1 MKFKITGENGKSI
14 EVDLTEEQ
22 MEALGLKPELKRTG
36 YELGDDKVFFRSLND
51 GSAQRCSDPCA
62 KTICLDNATAYSDY
76 KLAEANARADL
87 LMRRLRRYAAQH
99 GGMPSVEDWKNVDL
113 EKRHIVYRLNTLD
126 VNAAYTLDVNAAYT
140 FHIPGCIY
148 FLSFKACED
157 AIKEFKDELTW
168 YFTEYEAM
176 LH

>member
-22 MEALGLKPELKRTG
+22 MEALGLKPELKCTG
-36 YELGDDKVFFRSLND
+36 YELDDDKAFFRSLNN
-51 GSAQRCSDPCA
+51 GLAQRCSDPCA
-62 KTICLDNATAYSDY
+62 KTLCLDNATAYSDY
-76 KLAEANARADL
+76 KLAEDNARADL

-99 GGMPSVEDWKNVDL
+99 GGIPRVKDWEVND
-113 EKRHIVYRLNTLD
+113 KRRSLIYCI
-126 VNAAYTLDVNAAYT
+126 AYNYANGSLYAETHYYLRGFGD
-140 FHIPGCIY
+140 IL
-148 FLSFKACED
+148 FLSRDACES

>member
-99 GGMPSVEDWKNVDL
+99 GGIPSVENWPEHVGASKSKYYIYFTRAGKIRMDQCL
-113 EKRHIVYRLNTLD
+113 FTHIT
-126 VNAAYTLDVNAAYT
+126 
-140 FHIPGCIY
+140 GCIY
-148 FLSFKACED
+148 FLDPQACED
-157 AIKEFKDELTW
+157 AIEEFKDELTW

>member
-22 MEALGLKPELKRTG
+22 MKALGLEPEPKRTG

-51 GSAQRCSDPCA
+51 GSAQRCSDPYA

-76 KLAEANARADL
+76 KLAAANARADL
-87 LMRRLRRYAAQH
+87 LMRKLRRYAAQH
-99 GGMPSVEDWKNVDL
+99 GGMPSVKDWPEHGVGAKAKYYIYFTAGKIRMEQCFV
-113 EKRHIVYRLNTLD
+113 T
-126 VNAAYTLDVNAAYT
+126 
-140 FHIPGCIY
+140 HIPGCIY
-148 FLSFKACED
+148 FLDPQACED
-157 AIKEFKDELTW
+157 AIEEFKDELMW

>member
-22 MEALGLKPELKRTG
+22 MEALGLKQEFKYTG
-36 YELGDDKVFFRSLND
+36 YELGDDKVFFRSLNN
-51 GSAQRCSDPCA
+51 GLAQQCHDRYA

-76 KLAEANARADL
+76 KLAEDNARADL

-99 GGMPSVEDWKNVDL
+99 GGMPRVEDWKVNA
-113 EKRHIVYRLNTLD
+113 KRHSLIYYISYNYANGSLYVET
-126 VNAAYTLDVNAAYT
+126 
-140 FHIPGCIY
+140 HY
-148 FLSFKACED
+148 FLRGFGGIFFHSCVACED
-157 AIKEFKDELTW
+157 AIEEFKDELIW
-168 YFTEYEAM
+168 YFTKYEAM